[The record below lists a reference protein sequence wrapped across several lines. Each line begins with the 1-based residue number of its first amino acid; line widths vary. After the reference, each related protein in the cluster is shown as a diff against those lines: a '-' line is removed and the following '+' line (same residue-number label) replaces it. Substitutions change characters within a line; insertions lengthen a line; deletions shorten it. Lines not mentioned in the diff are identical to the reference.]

1 MVNKISILNSGS
13 ESLQK
18 ALISV
23 AVLFIITLLI
33 GWGFHWCTL
42 VRKAKFVSS
51 KYGFY
56 ISSELVLGQ
65 IQSRYAPKSVPRP
78 CHWVSLSNIQHL
90 CNSL

>member
-56 ISSELVLGQ
+56 ISSELVQ
-65 IQSRYAPKSVPRP
+65 IQSRCPQKSIPRLYN
-78 CHWVSLSNIQHL
+78 WTSLNKIQHL
-90 CNSL
+90 YNSL